1 MRVLIISLLLCN
13 YIFAQYN
20 STMYYLIRTT
30 YERSFDSD
38 IIYKYL
44 NSDSEQEAKSA
55 LLSIAQSDDTLFIPE
70 ILKLDLNKFGNE
82 VCFTLGQIG
91 HCRKSLDYLWNYL
104 RSSPHSAQ
112 YPKIFFAIGK
122 IGNKNDLDSLIRFY
136 NSFHSTI
143 FPYEGI
149 SEAVLQ
155 FHIRGIKSEEAKSI
169 LEKEVINNFSDNNRI
184 TKALF
189 ALFRYGGSNKIIPEM
204 TSILTEDTFSENLKQ
219 YSLMNFG
226 ALKTF
231 HETKKNILDTKSIN
245 LKIHYA
251 KDLCYLNF
259 ELANNLDLFFDYL
272 NDANENVSLQSAVS
286 LKNISLP
293 LSLNKE
299 YISGIKQKID
309 SLLYDNTMSESFR
322 GELFLS
328 RYQLFKGDE
337 EHNKLL
343 NKLDL
348 PAKYKIQF
356 YGNCSN
362 EEIAFK
368 NLLNFYLESENL
380 TDKIE
385 ALTQLLNKINGTN
398 YHDEFYS
405 ILISSLNS
413 EFAPLISIAADG
425 MDSSFIS
432 SNKDELKKIIL
443 NKINL
448 EKDNPDFLE
457 STMSL
462 INLARKIDKGFYQ
475 LILDESESSKLYSIR
490 KFISNKTGHKLKGFK
505 ELDNFEDIWDYAFKY
520 NSAIIKTNK
529 GEIEIQFYSG
539 IAPVSVADFCMLA
552 DKNFY
557 NQITF
562 HRVVPGFVIQAGD
575 PTATGWGGPGY
586 DIISE
591 FSDTDF
597 KIGYVGMASAGKD
610 TEGSQFF
617 IMQGSY
623 PHLNNR
629 YTLFA
634 KVINGMDIVYNIT
647 QDDRIISIKLIK

>member
-1 MRVLIISLLLCN
+1 MRVLIILLLLCSN
-13 YIFAQYN
+13 ILAQYN
-20 STMYYLIRTT
+20 STMHDLIRTT

-44 NSDSEQEAKSA
+44 NSDSEQETKAA
-55 LLSIAQSDDTLFIPE
+55 LLSIAQSDDTLFVPE
-70 ILKLDLNKFGNE
+70 ILKLDSNKFGST

-91 HCRKSLDYLWNYL
+91 HCKKSLDYLWNYI
-104 RSSPHSAQ
+104 RSYPHSAQ

-122 IGNKNDLDSLIRFY
+122 IGDKNDLYSLIRFY
-136 NSFHSTI
+136 NSFDSTI

-149 SEAVLQ
+149 SEAILQ

-169 LEKEVINNFSDNNRI
+169 LEKEVINNFSNNNRI

-204 TSILTEDTFSENLKQ
+204 TSILTEDIFSENLKQ
-219 YSLMNFG
+219 YSLMNLE

-231 HETKKNILDTKSIN
+231 PETKKNILDTKSIN
-245 LKIHYA
+245 LKTHYA

-259 ELANNLDLFFDYL
+259 ELTNNLDLFFDYL
-272 NDANENVSLQSAVS
+272 NDVNENVSLQSAVS

-299 YISGIKQKID
+299 YILGIKQKID
-309 SLLYDNTMSESFR
+309 SLLYDSTRSESFR

-356 YGNCSN
+356 YSNCLN

-368 NLLNFYLESENL
+368 SLSKFYFESENL

-385 ALTQLLNKINGTN
+385 ALTQLLNKKNWTN
-398 YHDEFYS
+398 YPDEFYNIV
-405 ILISSLNS
+405 ILSLIS

-432 SNKDELKKIIL
+432 SHKDELKNIIL
-443 NKINL
+443 NKIDL
-448 EKDNPDFLE
+448 EKDNTDFLE

-462 INLARKIDKGFYQ
+462 INLAEKMDIEFYQ
-475 LILDESESSKLYSIR
+475 LILDKSKSSKLYSIR

-505 ELDNFEDIWDYAFKY
+505 ELNNFENIWDYAFRYK
-520 NSAIIKTNK
+520 SALIITSK
-529 GEIEIQFYSG
+529 GEIEIQFYSS
-539 IAPVSVADFCMLA
+539 IAPVSVANFCMLA

-586 DIISE
+586 DIVSE
-591 FSDTDF
+591 FSDADF
-597 KIGYVGMASAGKD
+597 EIGYVGMASAGKD

-623 PHLNNR
+623 PHLNSR

-634 KVINGMDIVYNIT
+634 KVIKGMYIVYNIT
-647 QDDRIISIKLIK
+647 QDDRIISIKLIQ